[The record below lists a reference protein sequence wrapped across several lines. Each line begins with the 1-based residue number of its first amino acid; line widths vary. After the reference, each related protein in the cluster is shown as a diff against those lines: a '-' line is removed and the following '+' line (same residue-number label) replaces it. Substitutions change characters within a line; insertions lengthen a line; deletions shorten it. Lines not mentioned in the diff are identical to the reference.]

1 MSILYNGFLSSSFQ
15 RCFFQTEFSRFFSA
29 KCLAYLHSLM
39 SYKNTP
45 NVRVLYLTFGVQFIV
60 VLVFFVIYYVMI
72 FFIS

>member
-1 MSILYNGFLSSSFQ
+1 MVFCLLLFREASFKRSSLG
-15 RCFFQTEFSRFFSA
+15 FFSA

-45 NVRVLYLTFGVQFIV
+45 NVRFFYLTFGVQFIV

-72 FFIS
+72 FFIN